1 MKKFSKEQAT
11 YIAGITK
18 FSDLTKQEFKR
29 IYLNLKYEAM
39 VMSNCN
45 PTYVQNINAAPSSWY
60 WRENGRVWRV
70 KDQGSCSSCWAFAT
84 LGNLEGI
91 YAGKTGVCKTFS
103 EQQLI
108 DCDTIDSGCN
118 GA

>member
-1 MKKFSKEQAT
+1 M
-11 YIAGITK
+11 
-18 FSDLTKQEFKR
+18 L
-29 IYLNLKYEAM
+29 
-39 VMSNCN
+39 
-45 PTYVQNINAAPSSWY
+45 QNINAAPSSWD
-60 WRENGRVWRV
+60 WRDNGRVWRV
-70 KDQGSCSSCWAFAT
+70 KDQGSYGSCWAFAT

-91 YAGKTGVCKTFS
+91 YAGKTGVCKIFS